1 MQVLSIY
8 LVSNNGSK
16 AHFGSTTSTQN
27 ADWVKVNLETLKE
40 KGWLHPTIKE
50 IRVEIEDRLIF

>member
-1 MQVLSIY
+1 MQVLAIY
-8 LVSNNGSK
+8 LIGNNGSK
-16 AHFGSTTSTQN
+16 AHFGSTNSMQN

-50 IRVEIEDRLIF
+50 IRIEVENIVE

>member
-8 LVSNNGSK
+8 LIDDIGNK
-16 AHFGSTTSTQN
+16 EHFGSTTSIQN

-40 KGWLHPTIKE
+40 KGWLNPTVKE
-50 IRVEIEDRLIF
+50 IRIEIENIVKW